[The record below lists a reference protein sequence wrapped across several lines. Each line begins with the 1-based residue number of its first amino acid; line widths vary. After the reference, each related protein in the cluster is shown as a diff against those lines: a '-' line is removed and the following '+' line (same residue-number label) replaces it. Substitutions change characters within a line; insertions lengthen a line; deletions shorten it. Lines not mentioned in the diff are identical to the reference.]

1 MRSVLFA
8 GALLTLA
15 SAPLSAQGSA
25 SDASHPD
32 SSGRWE
38 IGLYPTF
45 RKLTYDLAARHEWGG
60 GATANVGFRMTRFA
74 MLSAE
79 LTGAWI
85 PQLNTT
91 TQGQVNELLPTLSLQ
106 LQIPG
111 NRFRPYLVLGGGHES
126 FHFAAPLV
134 PGTNNLKF
142 WTAHTGVGFRL
153 KLANWAALRTEA
165 NAQVSSHRPS
175 WGLMS
180 GVSFYP
186 WASKSA
192 PMVVAQPP
200 VVQRVT
206 DTVTIRAVDTVT
218 VPKVDTVTVTTHVRE
233 QVTTRDTVTKVV
245 KGQDVILVLRDANFD
260 VGKSVLRPAARATL
274 DSLARELNSGA
285 ARAVALTITGYTDSV
300 GSEEYNLK
308 LGMARAESVQ
318 RYLAAHGVDASRMTA
333 LSKGEADPVAT
344 NSTAAGRQLNRRVVI
359 GRAP

>member
-1 MRSVLFA
+1 MRRVFLA
-8 GALLTLA
+8 GAVLALA
-15 SAPLSAQGSA
+15 STPLSAQS
-25 SDASHPD
+25 SDAPHPD
-32 SSGRWE
+32 SAGRWE
-38 IGLYPTF
+38 VGLYPTF
-45 RKLTYDLAARHEWGG
+45 RKLTYDLAVKHEWGG

-106 LQIPG
+106 LEIPG
-111 NRFRPYLVLGGGHES
+111 NTFRPYIVLGGGHES
-126 FHFAAPLV
+126 FHFAAPIV

-142 WTAHTGVGFRL
+142 WTAQTGVGFRL

-180 GVSFYP
+180 GVAFYP
-186 WASKSA
+186 GARKSA
-192 PMVVAQPP
+192 PVVVAQPP
-200 VVQRVT
+200 VVQRIT
-206 DTVTIRAVDTVT
+206 DTVTVRAVDTVT
-218 VPKVDTVTVTTHVRE
+218 MRKVDTVTVTTRVRE
-233 QVTTRDTVTKVV
+233 QVTTRDTVTNLV

-274 DSLARELNSGA
+274 DSLARELNRGA
-285 ARAVALTITGYTDSV
+285 ARAIALTVTGYTDSV
-300 GSEEYNLK
+300 GSEAYNLK
-308 LGMARAESVQ
+308 LGMSRAESVQ
-318 RYLAAHGVDASRMTA
+318 RYLTAHGVDASRMTA

-359 GRAP
+359 GRSQ